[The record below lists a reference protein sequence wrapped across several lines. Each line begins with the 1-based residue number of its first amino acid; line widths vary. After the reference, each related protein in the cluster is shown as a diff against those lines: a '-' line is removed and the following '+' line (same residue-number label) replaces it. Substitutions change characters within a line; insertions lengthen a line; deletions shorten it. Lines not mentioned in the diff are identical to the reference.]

1 MNRLERSDCWVE
13 LELPLEF
20 VISPN
25 VKEELLSLFVVVGVS
40 QRLDRS
46 DAALF
51 ELVSGV
57 VVGCIHHARSEPPVE
72 ELDVVVVGVGVGV
85 VVAAGSEG
93 ASHHYSEPLSF
104 LMAYTLATQAT

>member
-1 MNRLERSDCWVE
+1 MSLNRLERSVCWVE
-13 LELPLEF
+13 LELLLEF

-25 VKEELLSLFVVVGVS
+25 FKEELLLSLFVVVGVS

-72 ELDVVVVGVGVGV
+72 ELDVVVVGV
-85 VVAAGSEG
+85 VVAAGS
-93 ASHHYSEPLSF
+93 
-104 LMAYTLATQAT
+104 